1 MRLGSR
7 LFLATALLAG
17 LGVAP
22 AQAAPTVPKPLVERF
37 LANPDAPVPVIVQGR
52 RGTSSRSVADA
63 VARSSSRA
71 LRVQSFSSVPAVA
84 VEIRAQDVFRLMR
97 QPGILSITEDAPM
110 VSAAYSNPQTWPLA
124 SGVASLW
131 TRTADVG
138 ASLPAIAVVDSGVDA
153 SRADFGGRVVAEAT
167 LTSLAGN
174 SPGDGSGHGTF
185 VAGLAAGSADRY
197 AGAAPSAPIVSIDV
211 TDDQGMAMT
220 RDVIAAADWILA
232 NKDAYRI
239 RVANFSLHSS
249 QPSTFLFDPLAK
261 SVERLWLSGV
271 VVVAAVGNYASS
283 DRPHGVPFAP
293 ANDPFVITVG
303 AADTGRSVPTAD
315 DVAAPWSAY
324 GPTLDGFAKPE
335 LGAPGRY
342 LVAPVPSGS
351 RLALDRP
358 ESVVADGYMRLSGTS
373 FAAPIVAGAAA
384 HLLALNP
391 EWTPD
396 QVKGALMVSAAETAA
411 AEGSLG
417 VGELDGRAAAR
428 VQNPPNPNLALSRFV
443 VDGTFDA
450 ERWAAVAGQD
460 PAWNAA
466 SWSSASWSS
475 ASWSSASWS
484 SASWSSASWTSA
496 SWSSASWSSASWTS
510 ASWTSASWTSSYS
523 EDEPG
528 G

>member
-1 MRLGSR
+1 MRRISR
-7 LFLATALLAG
+7 LVLGLTTLGLLGA
-17 LGVAP
+17 VP
-22 AQAAPTVPKPLVERF
+22 AQAAPKVPKPLADR
-37 LANPDAPVPVIVQGR
+37 LDADPWASVPVIVQGQ
-52 RGTSSRSVADA
+52 RGNSSRSVADA

-71 LRVQSFSSVPAVA
+71 HRMQRFSSVPAVA
-84 VEIRAQDVFRLMR
+84 VELRAQDVQKLVR

-110 VSAAYSNPQTWPLA
+110 VSAGYTNPQAWPLA

-131 TRTADVG
+131 TRSDDVG

-153 SRADFGGRVVAEAT
+153 TRADFGGRVVAQAT
-167 LTSLAGN
+167 LTSLADN

-185 VAGLAAGSADRY
+185 VAGLAAGSAHRY
-197 AGAAPSAPIVSIDV
+197 AGAAPAAPIVSIDV
-211 TDDQGMAMT
+211 TDDNGMAMT

-232 NKDAYRI
+232 NKDAHRI

-249 QPSTFLFDPLAK
+249 QPSSFLTDPLARA
-261 SVERLWLSGV
+261 VERLWHSGV
-271 VVVAAVGNYASS
+271 VVVAAAGNYASP
-283 DRPHGVPFAP
+283 DKPHGVPFAP

-303 AADTGRSVPTAD
+303 AADTGRSVTTAD
-315 DVAAPWSAY
+315 DVEAPWSAY

-342 LVAPVPSGS
+342 LVSAVPSGS
-351 RLALDRP
+351 RLALDRR

-384 HLLALNP
+384 HLLALHP

-396 QVKGALMVSAAETAA
+396 QVKGALMVSASRTAGA
-411 AEGSLG
+411 VGSLG
-417 VGELDGRAAAR
+417 VGALDARAAVR
-428 VQNPPNPNLALSRFV
+428 VQSPPNPNLALSRFV

-450 ERWAAVAGQD
+450 DRWSAAAGRD
-460 PAWNAA
+460 PLWNAA

-475 ASWSSASWS
+475 ASWTSASWT

-510 ASWTSASWTSSYS
+510 SVAEVDP
-523 EDEPG
+523 EDEPVRQ
-528 G
+528 